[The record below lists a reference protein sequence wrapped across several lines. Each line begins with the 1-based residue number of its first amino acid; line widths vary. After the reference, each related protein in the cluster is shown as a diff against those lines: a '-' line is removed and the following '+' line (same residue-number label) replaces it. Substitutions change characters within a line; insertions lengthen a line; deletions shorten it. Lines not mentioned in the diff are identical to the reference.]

1 MYITNITY
9 DSIST
14 EGLDIIETGN
24 FDDDNFFVE
33 LPLDF
38 DINFLGINYTSL
50 YVGSNSYITFGD
62 GSDGH
67 NFLIPDEI
75 PIFDTGTQLP
85 GVYLST
91 SAYAELHCL
100 DGAMWLLYTGTTD
113 GGNTVIIRF
122 EGNDSY
128 EAIEG
133 DTNLVY
139 NFKFYKDQSDYFD
152 LIIEQN
158 EFFCNDDPTGGVSN
172 GVDPTWVVSFNSGP
186 ETAYRFYSGGEPPR
200 SANTESLVCII
211 DCSGNTQTITPPHP
225 VFSSLS
231 GGIVTQLNM
240 IQLGGQN
247 GLYS

>member
-9 DSIST
+9 NSIST
-14 EGLDIIETGN
+14 EGLDLIETGN

-62 GSDGH
+62 GSDAH
-67 NFLIPDEI
+67 DFLIPDEI
-75 PIFDTGTQLP
+75 PLSGPQLP

-91 SAYAELHCL
+91 KDEYGECL
-100 DGAMWLLYTGTTD
+100 DSAMWLLYTGTTD

-122 EGNDSY
+122 EGNDNY
-128 EAIEG
+128 DATEG

-172 GVDPTWVVSFNSGP
+172 GVDPTWVVSFDSGP
-186 ETAYRFYSGGEPPR
+186 ETAYRFYSGEEPPI
-200 SANTESLVCII
+200 SANTESTICQEVCDNSVITII
-211 DCSGNTQTITPPHP
+211 PLHP
-225 VFSSLS
+225 TYINSAGREVVQMNAVLI
-231 GGIVTQLNM
+231 GG
-240 IQLGGQN
+240 N
-247 GLYS
+247 GLNS